1 MTTTQALE
9 LPFTTAA
16 ADHAAALTANLVEFP
31 ELGRPMYL
39 SGASTAE
46 TRSSTRDNLGILAQ
60 PGNKVIADIDHG
72 NAALFG
78 ADNGFYGLGAKADPT
93 PEQDAA
99 AEARWA
105 TWVGTEVAARAH
117 ACLFVT
123 VPDVL
128 RWVTL
133 EDGRRIPIGDAEAT
147 LARYAGLVDV
157 VRGAGLP
164 AALVAQDG
172 LDFDADGVYAGAER
186 VAWEDIDAVFVGGS
200 DDYKLGEDAARLC
213 REARRRGLWVHV
225 GRVNSRKR
233 AAIVADYVDSVDGT
247 LLAFG
252 PAANWPRLEAILDHF
267 DALAAA

>member
-1 MTTTQALE
+1 MRSVPTTQDLTTSLAAE
-9 LPFTTAA
+9 LDRFGA
-16 ADHAAALTANLVEFP
+16 VEFP

-46 TRSSTRDNLGILAQ
+46 TRASDRDNLGILAQ
-60 PGNKVIADIDHG
+60 PGNNVIADVDTG
-72 NAALFG
+72 AAALFG

-93 PEQDAA
+93 PEQDLA
-99 AEARWA
+99 AEVRWIK
-105 TWVGTEVAARAH
+105 WVRLEVAARSD

-128 RWVTL
+128 NWLEL
-133 EDGRRIPIGDAEAT
+133 EDGKRVPVGDAEAT
-147 LARYAGLVDV
+147 LARYSGLVDV
-157 VRGAGLP
+157 VRNAGLP

-172 LDFDADGVYAGAER
+172 LSFDADGVFAGAER
-186 VAWEDIDAVFVGGS
+186 VAWDAIDVIFVGGS
-200 DDYKLGEDAARLC
+200 DGYKLGADAEALC

-233 AAIVADYVDSVDGT
+233 AALVADYVDSVDGT

-267 DALAAA
+267 DGLVAA